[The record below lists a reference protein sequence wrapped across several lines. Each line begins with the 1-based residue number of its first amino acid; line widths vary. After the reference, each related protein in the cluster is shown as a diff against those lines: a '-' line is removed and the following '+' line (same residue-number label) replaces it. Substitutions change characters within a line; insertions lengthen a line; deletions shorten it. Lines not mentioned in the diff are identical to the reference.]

1 MLDDITMSAA
11 ADFLPVGLLADVAAD
26 TRRRWSARGLC
37 IGEDP
42 EIFFPPSDKLAAEA
56 RTICGS
62 CPVRRQC
69 LAYAVTADEPF
80 GIWGGLDPEER
91 RSLRRRLKRR
101 AAGGAEPAASR
112 A

>member
-1 MLDDITMSAA
+1 MECS
-11 ADFLPVGLLADVAAD
+11 
-26 TRRRWSARGLC
+26 WWLC
-37 IGEDP
+37 IGTDP
-42 EIFFPPSDKLAAEA
+42 EIFFPPSDKMTAEA

-101 AAGGAEPAASR
+101 QAGGAEPAGSGA
-112 A
+112 